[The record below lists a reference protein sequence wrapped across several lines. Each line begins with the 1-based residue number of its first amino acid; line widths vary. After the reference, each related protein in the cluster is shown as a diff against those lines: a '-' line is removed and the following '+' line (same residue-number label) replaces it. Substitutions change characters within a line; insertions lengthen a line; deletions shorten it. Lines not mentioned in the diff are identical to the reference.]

1 GSLSSSSSIVNVST
15 VSSFNMIGPNALA
28 RYHFLVTLN
37 SIEASQKNL
46 LSLVNHLESEL
57 NLLYQNQEINSQ

>member
-1 GSLSSSSSIVNVST
+1 
-15 VSSFNMIGPNALA
+15 MIGPNALA

-57 NLLYQNQEINSQ
+57 NLLYQNQEINSQKLNVCFLTFSMILSV